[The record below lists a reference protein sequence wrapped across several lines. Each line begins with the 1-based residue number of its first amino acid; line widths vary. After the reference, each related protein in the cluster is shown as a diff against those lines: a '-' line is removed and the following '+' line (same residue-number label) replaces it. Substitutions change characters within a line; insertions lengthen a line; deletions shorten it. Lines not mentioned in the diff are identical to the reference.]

1 MSLGVISRFL
11 TRNSEYRSG
20 VQLDNGELET
30 MCDPQLVVDVVLNPL
45 IKQHAR
51 LYVEAVQLIVT
62 QRSFASL

>member
-20 VQLDNGELET
+20 VQLDNGELGT

-51 LYVEAVQLIVT
+51 LYVDAVQLIVT